1 MESAKLLYANYK
13 KSFNVKKNK
22 NDTKLST
29 EYCKLANNKLH
40 PQISWSIKGNYKS
53 YNPNSKRCSL
63 CLHKKLEIVDDPKE
77 ILLTKR
83 SEVISQRHH
92 RNKYKLKTLAS
103 NKQDRGIT

>member
-29 EYCKLANNKLH
+29 EYRKLANKKLY
-40 PQISWSIKGNYKS
+40 PRISWSIKGNYKS

-63 CLHKKLEIVDDPKE
+63 CLHEKLEIIDDAKK
-77 ILLTKR
+77 IL
-83 SEVISQRHH
+83 
-92 RNKYKLKTLAS
+92 
-103 NKQDRGIT
+103 